1 MGDADHAV
9 EAGEPPVELL
19 RALIAQVSDL
29 VVLSDRVGTI
39 AWANVGFVEATGFVA
54 GSLASSLLA
63 FTPSGPSGTRARLA
77 LGEMLA
83 SPPREA
89 AGVEL
94 RGKDGNA
101 VRVDARVQSVGGQL
115 LWTMRDVTR
124 EHALSQQASR
134 QGELLQTTQEF
145 GRLGIWE
152 RAIPSGEGR
161 WDAHV
166 FDFWGLDPEGGTP
179 THEAA
184 IERIHPE
191 DRARMNYGDSTRRAG
206 RYAQRY
212 RVVHPDGSV
221 RWIHSQWEVRNGV
234 HGVPDRA
241 VGVMMDDT
249 ESYQAARALVGANTQ
264 LQMAVELGKISI
276 WRHDLRTDRMFCSEQ
291 GFELLGM
298 SPRSEGHLADEV
310 RSYIHPDDLPAVL
323 SSAQAALKTGE
334 PIDVETRYRR
344 ADGSWRYVLTRR
356 VVERDDGGRPIAF
369 LGVALDMTERLENLR
384 HGEEMAR
391 RLDAAS
397 RAAGVGIWTMT
408 LEPSHTDWN
417 EQMFVLFDH
426 FTPPEV
432 PTFGRWL
439 AESLH
444 PDDRERIGK
453 TARNY
458 LARGEG
464 AFEIE
469 FRTVRRDGSTRWVVM
484 RAHVDGGAHAPRR
497 VLGVA
502 MDVTDHHEAIDALRE
517 ASRRA
522 AFITHHAGIGVWE
535 ASMTGEGGRWDD
547 RMFELRGLPPGPQ
560 VPNRAERMAMV
571 HPDDAARVLDSL
583 RATPGSTLTSS
594 YEFRVRLPDGS
605 YRWLASRSAVVVD
618 DAGRPIRRVGANW
631 DVTESKNAELARQ
644 QAALAVREVE
654 AKSQFLSRMSHELRT
669 PLNAVLGFTQILQI
683 EARRSNSS
691 DQLAKLEHIR
701 SAGDH
706 LLSLINDVLDLSGLE
721 SGELRLSMRPV
732 DVAAL
737 VAEALP
743 LVHALAEQHGVELEV
758 RGGGGIARA
767 DPTRLRQVLINLL
780 SNAIK
785 YNRRGGRVVVA
796 TGSDGDQTRL
806 VVQDT
811 GRGLGREQL
820 ASLFEPFN
828 RFGVEHE
835 GIEGTGIGLTI
846 VKALVDGMGGSIEVR
861 SEPGTG
867 TTFEVRLP
875 AAAALAEEDREAP
888 APEVVAAGQASE
900 PRPAGT
906 ILYIEDNPVNV
917 LLVEELVKTIG
928 GLTVASEATGGAG
941 VARARELQPD
951 LVLVDLQLPDFDGY
965 EVLRRLRADP
975 ATTAIR
981 CVALS
986 ANAMP
991 EDIERGLAAGFA
1003 DYWTKPID
1011 FALFIAALKALFPG
1025 D

>member
-1 MGDADHAV
+1 MGDADHAF
-9 EAGEPPVELL
+9 EAGEPPIGLL

-29 VVLSDRVGTI
+29 VVVSDAIGII
-39 AWANVGFVEATGFVA
+39 AWTNVGFVEATGFVA

-94 RGKDGNA
+94 RGKGGSA

-134 QGELLQTTQEF
+134 QSELLQTTQEF

-161 WDAHV
+161 WDAHI
-166 FDFWGLDPEGGTP
+166 FNFWGLDPNGGTP
-179 THEAA
+179 TYEAA
-184 IERIHPE
+184 VERIHPE
-191 DRARMNYGDSTRRAG
+191 DRARMNYVDSTRRAG

-212 RVVHPDGSV
+212 RVVHPDGSM

-241 VGVMMDDT
+241 LGVMMDDT
-249 ESYQAARALVGANTQ
+249 ESYKAARALLGANTQ

-298 SPRSEGHLADEV
+298 PARPEGHLVDEV

-323 SSAQAALKTGE
+323 SSAHAALKIGE
-334 PIDVETRYRR
+334 PVDVETRYRR

-369 LGVALDMTERLENLR
+369 LGVALDMTERLENMR
-384 HGEEMAR
+384 HAKELAR

-408 LEPSHTDWN
+408 LEPPHSDWN

-426 FTPPEV
+426 FTPPDV

-444 PDDRERIGK
+444 PDDLGHIGK
-453 TARNY
+453 TARDY
-458 LARGEG
+458 LVHGEG

-469 FRTVRRDGSTRWVVM
+469 FRTLRRDGSTRWVVM
-484 RAHVDGGAHAPRR
+484 RAHVDCNARAPRR

-502 MDVTDHHEAIDALRE
+502 MDVTERHETLDALRE

-522 AFITHHAGIGVWE
+522 AFITHQAGIGTWE
-535 ASMTGEGGRWDD
+535 SNVAGDGERWDA
-547 RMFELRGLPPGPQ
+547 RMFELRGLPAGDWP
-560 VPNRAERMAMV
+560 PNREQLMAMV
-571 HPDDAARVLDSL
+571 HPDDVARVIDW
-583 RATPGSTLTSS
+583 RQRREAGAPTS
-594 YEFRVRLPDGS
+594 YEFRVRLADGS
-605 YRWLASRSAVVVD
+605 YRWLASRSTVVVD

-631 DVTESKNAELARQ
+631 DITESKNADLARQ
-644 QAALAVREVE
+644 QAVLAAREID

-683 EARRSNSS
+683 EARRSGSS

-706 LLSLINDVLDLSGLE
+706 LLSLINDVLDLSSLE

-743 LVHALAEQHGVELEV
+743 LVRGLAEQHGVELEV
-758 RGGGGIARA
+758 RDGGGIARA

-785 YNRRGGRVVVA
+785 YNRRGGRVVIA
-796 TGSDGDQTRL
+796 TGSDGDRARL

-811 GRGLGREQL
+811 GRGLAREQL

-846 VKALVDGMGGSIEVR
+846 VKALVDGMGGSIEV
-861 SEPGTG
+861 SSKPGTG

-875 AAAALAEEDREAP
+875 AASALPDDGREETAP
-888 APEVVAAGQASE
+888 LAGPAIKGSE
-900 PRPAGT
+900 PKRAGT

-928 GLTVASEATGGAG
+928 GLTIASEPTGSAG

-975 ATTAIR
+975 ATKAIR

-1011 FALFIAALKALFPG
+1011 FALFIAALKVLFPG

>member
-1 MGDADHAV
+1 MGDADYAF
-9 EAGEPPVELL
+9 EAGEPPIGLL

-29 VVLSDRVGTI
+29 VVVSDAIGII

-94 RGKDGNA
+94 RGKGGSA

-124 EHALSQQASR
+124 EHAFSQQASR
-134 QGELLQTTQEF
+134 QSELLQTTQEF

-161 WDAHV
+161 WDAHI
-166 FDFWGLDPEGGTP
+166 FNFWGLDPSGGTP
-179 THEAA
+179 TYEAA
-184 IERIHPE
+184 IERLHPE
-191 DRARMNYGDSTRRAG
+191 DRARMNYVDSTRRAG

-212 RVVHPDGSV
+212 RVVHPDGSM

-241 VGVMMDDT
+241 LGVMMDDT
-249 ESYQAARALVGANTQ
+249 ESYQAARALLGANTQ

-298 SPRSEGHLADEV
+298 PARPEGHLVDEV

-323 SSAQAALKTGE
+323 SSAHAALNTGE
-334 PIDVETRYRR
+334 PVDIETRYRR

-369 LGVALDMTERLENLR
+369 LGVALDMTERLENMR
-384 HGEEMAR
+384 HAEELAR

-426 FTPPEV
+426 FTPPDV

-444 PDDRERIGK
+444 PDDRDRIGK
-453 TARNY
+453 AARDY
-458 LARGEG
+458 LVHGEG
-464 AFEIE
+464 AFELE
-469 FRTVRRDGSTRWVVM
+469 FRTLRRDGSTRWVVM
-484 RAHVDGGAHAPRR
+484 RAHVDCNARAPRR
-497 VLGVA
+497 VFGVA
-502 MDVTDHHEAIDALRE
+502 MDATERHEALDALRE

-522 AFITHHAGIGVWE
+522 AFITHQAGIGTWE
-535 ASMTGEGGRWDD
+535 SNVAGDGERWDA
-547 RMFELRGLPPGPQ
+547 RMFELRGLPAGDRP
-560 VPNRAERMAMV
+560 PNREERIAMV
-571 HPDDAARVLDSL
+571 HPDDVALVIDWRQRGEAG
-583 RATPGSTLTSS
+583 APTS
-594 YEFRVRLPDGS
+594 YECRIRLADGS

-631 DVTESKNAELARQ
+631 DITESKNADLARQ
-644 QAALAVREVE
+644 QAVLAAREID

-683 EARRSNSS
+683 EARRSGSS

-706 LLSLINDVLDLSGLE
+706 LLSLINDVLDLSSLE

-743 LVHALAEQHGVELEV
+743 LVQGLAEQHGVELEV
-758 RGGGGIARA
+758 RDGGGIAHA

-785 YNRRGGRVVVA
+785 YNRRGGRVVIA
-796 TGSDGDQTRL
+796 TGSDGDRARL

-811 GRGLGREQL
+811 GRGLAREQL

-846 VKALVDGMGGSIEVR
+846 VKALVDGMGGSIEV
-861 SEPGTG
+861 SSKLGTG

-875 AAAALAEEDREAP
+875 AASALPDDGREEAAPQAVP
-888 APEVVAAGQASE
+888 AVEGSE
-900 PRPAGT
+900 PKRAGT

-928 GLTVASEATGGAG
+928 GLTTASEPTGSAG

-951 LVLVDLQLPDFDGY
+951 LVLIDLQLPDFDGY

-975 ATTAIR
+975 ATKAIR

-1011 FALFIAALKALFPG
+1011 FALFIAALKVLFPG